1 MKPRD
6 VLLLFILAALWGA
19 SFIYIRFAGPALG
32 PFVLVA
38 ARTLIASIVLII
50 IAVSTG
56 VKLDLRQRWKEY
68 LILGALN
75 SAIPF
80 VLITAAELSMTAPL
94 AAILNAT
101 TPLWGAVVTA
111 IWLRDKLTLP
121 RIIGLVIGL
130 LGVVIVVGWESVTMT
145 DALWIATVMMLVASL
160 FYALGTTYGKVTF
173 KSPVPLVMAVGQQ
186 LAAGLIV
193 LPLAVANPP
202 TGEITPLIVVA
213 ILLLAVLS
221 TAVAYLLYFMLL
233 KSAGPI
239 NTMTVTFLVP
249 FFTILWDALFL
260 EAAISWV
267 QFVGLLVI
275 LGGLVLVTGF
285 RPPFLR
291 PRVAAAVGD

>member
-32 PFVLVA
+32 AFALVA
-38 ARTLIASIVLII
+38 ARTLIASAVLIA
-50 IAVSTG
+50 IAVATG

-75 SAIPF
+75 SAVPF

-111 IWLRDKLTLP
+111 IWLRDRLTMP
-121 RIIGLVIGL
+121 RIAGLLIGL
-130 LGVVIVVGWESVTMT
+130 LGVVIVVGWESITMSP
-145 DALWIATVMMLVASL
+145 ALWIATVMMLVASL
-160 FYALGTTYGKVTF
+160 FYALGTTYGKTTF
-173 KSPVPLVMAVGQQ
+173 KSPVPLVMAIGQQ

-193 LPLAVANPP
+193 LPLAIANPP

-260 EAAISWV
+260 EASISWT
-267 QFVGLLVI
+267 QFAGLLVI
-275 LGGLVLVTGF
+275 LVGLFLVTGF
-285 RPPFLR
+285 RPAFLR
-291 PRVAAAVGD
+291 PRVATA